1 METLLIYNEYH
12 ENNMK
17 SNTVLFIALL
27 SFLMILFGA
36 VSVPFSTSENNG
48 WKFAVLCDTRGDDIN
63 TTGKSGIN
71 DTITKALAE
80 EIVKEHCDLVLVPG
94 DMINGWWA
102 NGNTTYDGQF
112 SNWAR
117 AMGPVYKNNIRIYA
131 VRGNHE
137 VGPVD
142 YSNGSEVPPYNII
155 PDSKL
160 ISAFNRTFG
169 FNKTLGIGNPSNG
182 PVGEVNF
189 TYSIPHENAFF
200 VGLDDYATPHRV
212 NQKWLDDQLKSNT
225 KPFVFVFGHEPA
237 FKINHP
243 DCLAYYS
250 ANRSRFW
257 NSIGQA
263 GCQIYFCGHDH
274 LYDRAHIPDGSGNN
288 ISQMVI
294 GSCGA
299 PQKKW
304 MPDYKDGSVR
314 GDFHND
320 TDSGYVLVTMRSNNT
335 ALVEWKALNANMS
348 DWITQDSFKLV
359 GKENKGTGPWIAY
372 ILLGIIVVFMAGL
385 IYLWIDDDRW
395 NKFLESLKGDVC
407 GDYDIYVTAIVVY
420 IAIPVAMF
428 LCWKY
433 FPMYHENGMV
443 SSENARN
450 VVQGV
455 TIFVVIYFI
464 TQFIERIVELIS
476 NIRPLFKDTNK
487 IAKLK
492 KEIEQRDSGIKES
505 LKTVPFGLLESEKE
519 ELEKS
524 MDRQD
529 CLESARQSRLWAAAS
544 GLGIIFSYFLIGLFA
559 LVGITCIPHWVDVIV
574 SGIILGGGSKPL
586 HDLIGKIEKS

>member
-1 METLLIYNEYH
+1 
-12 ENNMK
+12 MK

-36 VSVPFSTSENNG
+36 LSAPFSFSENNS
-48 WKFAVLCDTRGDDIN
+48 WKFAVLCDTRGNDTN
-63 TTGKSGIN
+63 KSGMSGIN
-71 DTITKALAE
+71 DTISKALAE
-80 EIVKEHCDLVLVPG
+80 EILKEQCDLVLVPG
-94 DMINGWWA
+94 DMINGWFRHDNA
-102 NGNTTYDGQF
+102 TYEGQF
-112 SNWAR
+112 NNWTQ
-117 AMGPVYKNNIRIYA
+117 AMGPVYKNKIRIYT

-137 VGPVD
+137 AGPTD
-142 YSNGSEVPPYNII
+142 YSEALDQEVSPYGIT

-160 ISAFNRTFG
+160 LSAFNRTFK

-182 PVGEVNF
+182 PVGEVNL
-189 TYSIPHENAFF
+189 TYSFPHENAFF
-200 VGLDDYATPHRV
+200 VGLDEYATPHRV
-212 NQKWLDDQLKSNT
+212 NQKWLDGQLKSNT

-237 FKINHP
+237 FQIKHP

-250 ANRSRFW
+250 ANRSSFW

-288 ISQMVI
+288 IFQMVV

-299 PQKKW
+299 PQKGWK
-304 MPDYKDGSVR
+304 PDYKDGSVI

-320 TDSGYVLVTMRSNNT
+320 SDSGYVLVTMRSNNT
-335 ALVEWKALNANMS
+335 ALVEWKALNWNKS
-348 DWITQDSFKLV
+348 DWITQDRFNLK
-359 GKENKGTGPWIAY
+359 GKENTGIGSWIAY
-372 ILLGIIVVFMAGL
+372 ILLGILVIFMAGL
-385 IYLWIDDDRW
+385 IYLWMDKARW

-407 GDYDIYVTAIVVY
+407 GDYEIYITAMVVY

-433 FPMYHENGMV
+433 FPTYHENGMI

-476 NIRPLFKDTNK
+476 NIRPLFKDTNE

-492 KEIEQRDSGIKES
+492 KEIELRDSRIKER
-505 LKTVPFGLLESEKE
+505 LKTVRFARLGSEKE

-529 CLESARQSRLWAAAS
+529 CLESSRQSRLWAAAS
-544 GLGIIFSYFLIGLFA
+544 GLGIVFSYFLIGLFA
-559 LVGITCIPHWVDVIV
+559 LVGITCIPHWIDVIV
-574 SGIILGGGSKPL
+574 SGIIIGGGSKPL
-586 HDLIGKIEKS
+586 HDLIGKIEKK